1 MKFAAR
7 FAFPLWAVLLIP
19 AYLLL
24 LMLPAGVARW
34 CDANLVSG
42 SIPRPAMEGQ
52 LSEQAQDSPVA
63 YGLYR
68 KRILSGSE
76 SDMNVSETDAEALA
90 CSLADTLRELETAG
104 VLPDAC
110 LAEADTIRD
119 LPDAIAY
126 IGREDGFVQKSYL
139 GHVQTQTGPS
149 KSIVIQQQEETGLVV
164 ACTMDAE
171 GSADASALL
180 SAYRSYLG
188 LDGLTDW
195 QTLQTETGAACWSCE
210 GQLYLYCSFGGG
222 RFSLGAVSMDE
233 ETLKA
238 VAAGLS

>member
-1 MKFAAR
+1 MKFTVR
-7 FAFPLWAVLLIP
+7 TAFPLWAVLLIP

-42 SIPRPAMEGQ
+42 SVPRPAMEGQ
-52 LSEQAQDSPVA
+52 LSQQAQDIPVV

-90 CSLADTLRELETAG
+90 CSLTDTLRELETAG
-104 VLPDAC
+104 VLPAVC
-110 LAEADTIRD
+110 LAKADTIRD

-171 GSADASALL
+171 GSADTSALL

-188 LDGLTDW
+188 LDGLADW

-222 RFSLGAVSMDE
+222 RFALGAVSMDA

-238 VAAGLS
+238 VADGLS